1 MQLHYREYGSYS
13 ELHPT
18 LIFLHGLLGSS
29 SNWHS
34 LARSLA
40 DDFHVLVPDLRNH
53 GRSPH
58 DDDVGYPALAGDVA
72 QLIEDQ
78 GLDSALLIGHS
89 MGGKAAMWLALHQPQ
104 RVSGLVVVDIAPVPY
119 ENRFQPIYQALHAV
133 DEADIGSR
141 AEADRV
147 LAQHLDDTALR
158 QFLLQNLHMTR
169 DGWRWRINLPAL
181 SRGMSQIVDFPLP
194 QNPPRYQGPALFIY
208 GQLSDYVAPESKSRI
223 LQLFPQARMSCIR
236 DAGHWIYAEQP
247 QAFASLLGTFLRQ
260 F

>member
-58 DDDVGYPALAGDVA
+58 DDDVSYPALAGDVA
-72 QLIEDQ
+72 RLIEDQ

-89 MGGKAAMWLALHQPQ
+89 MGGKVAMWLALQQPE
-104 RVSGLVVVDIAPVPY
+104 RVTGLVVVDIAPVSY

-133 DEADIGSR
+133 DEADVGSR
-141 AEADRV
+141 AEADQV
-147 LAQHLDDTALR
+147 LAHYLSDTGLR
-158 QFLLQNLHMTR
+158 QFLLQNLHMAGG
-169 DGWRWRINLPAL
+169 GWRWRINLSAL
-181 SRGMSQIVDFPLP
+181 SRGMSDIVDFPLP
-194 QNPPRYQGPALFIY
+194 QNEPNYEGPALFIY
-208 GQLSDYVAPESKSRI
+208 GERSDYVMPDAKPRI
-223 LQLFPQARMSCIR
+223 ARLFPQAKLSCIR
-236 DAGHWIYAEQP
+236 EAGHWIYAEQP
-247 QAFASLLGTFLRQ
+247 QAFASLLGGFLRQ